1 MIAPA
6 DFVEHIDD
14 QIFGAVIV
22 KVNLFQNN
30 FFFFFRIFPPKDGV
44 KIEGAIIVRYME
56 YPWISAFEIDGIYAL
71 PSEEKNKSEGN
82 NE

>member
-1 MIAPA
+1 MEMSVGFA
-6 DFVEHIDD
+6 DEEESYYTGLGFVCDESVM
-14 QIFGAVIV
+14 G
-22 KVNLFQNN
+22 KVYY
-30 FFFFFRIFPPKDGV
+30 PKDGV